1 MAIPDGVR
9 VQFVSQDIATAFL
22 LEPPGWTRLEP
33 QSVSGDPT
41 PGLEARVHDPLWL
54 LARQW
59 QLGEF
64 HGEDAGSPFSVK
76 VTTSTSPVAAFQP
89 GDPSTA
95 RPLKSWSE
103 GELLEPVVEAEPAGP
118 RGPGLRQRAEAG
130 AQLLTEL
137 REVAAT
143 EPLIERI
150 LADCPLA
157 APWKDAFDTAAA
169 PLLAT
174 LAGRVP
180 DAERAA
186 VLVAPALAE
195 SPPKLPAEWMQGL
208 AHPAQVLAV
217 VRDWHA
223 WYRDSVSPEPA
234 AADDCWIDERLE
246 YRFSLAVDGPGAT
259 PPFVLRAPEFS
270 GGHVDWYDLDWDP
283 IADTSTLPPNIPQ
296 STERSA
302 TLLAAPLRFAGM
314 PALRYWQFEDG
325 QVNLG
330 ALEAQPHDLARV
342 ALVEF
347 AMVYGNDWFVV
358 PVDLPY
364 GSHTTVTDVRYTT
377 TFGDEFVVRRASD
390 GAGPGQFRLFELFEV
405 GDNSLPGLLVPPSA
419 PVVLEG
425 QPLEEVLYLR
435 DEMAN
440 MAWGVERLVQGP
452 SGDPRSRT
460 DEPRPAPFEPG
471 TDPGAQMDYQLE
483 NEVPSWWIPF
493 LPVSTGYATIALR
506 KGAMVHAGA
515 PVLPLGTLL
524 RPGAA
529 LVLSDE
535 EVPREG
541 VRVRRVPALAR
552 RADGSYVRWV
562 TRRVSVGRGE
572 GASGLAFDSAVR
584 RRPPDGGGGG

>member
-1 MAIPDGVR
+1 
-9 VQFVSQDIATAFL
+9 VQ
-22 LEPPGWTRLEP
+22 
-33 QSVSGDPT
+33 
-41 PGLEARVHDPLWL
+41 
-54 LARQW
+54 
-59 QLGEF
+59 
-64 HGEDAGSPFSVK
+64 
-76 VTTSTSPVAAFQP
+76 
-89 GDPSTA
+89 
-95 RPLKSWSE
+95 
-103 GELLEPVVEAEPAGP
+103 
-118 RGPGLRQRAEAG
+118 
-130 AQLLTEL
+130 
-137 REVAAT
+137 
-143 EPLIERI
+143 
-150 LADCPLA
+150 
-157 APWKDAFDTAAA
+157 
-169 PLLAT
+169 
-174 LAGRVP
+174 
-180 DAERAA
+180 
-186 VLVAPALAE
+186 
-195 SPPKLPAEWMQGL
+195 
-208 AHPAQVLAV
+208 
-217 VRDWHA
+217 DWYA
-223 WYRDSVSPEPA
+223 WYRGSVSPEPA

-259 PPFVLRAPEFS
+259 PPFVLRAPEF
-270 GGHVDWYDLDWDP
+270 GGGRVDWYDIDFDP
-283 IADTSTLPPNIPQ
+283 IAPESELPPNIPP
-296 STERSA
+296 SSERSA

-330 ALEAQPHDLARV
+330 ALQAQPHDLARI

-364 GSHTTVTDVRYTT
+364 GSHTTATDVRYTT
-377 TFGDEFVVRRASD
+377 TFGDEFVVRP
-390 GAGPGQFRLFELFEV
+390 GNNGGGPGQFRLFELSEV
-405 GDNSLPGLLVPPSA
+405 GDNALPGLLVPPSA
-419 PVVLEG
+419 PVILEG
-425 QPLEEVLYLR
+425 LPLEEVLYLR

-506 KGAMVHAGA
+506 KGAMVHGGA

-524 RPGAA
+524 RPGDQ

-552 RADGSYVRWV
+552 RADGSYVRWI
-562 TRRVSVGRGE
+562 TRRVTVGRGE

-584 RRPPDGGGGG
+584 RRPADGGGGG